1 MVAIAEIPVDTQ
13 HYIMQHS
20 TDSCKFH
27 KKLESYEVVFLKE
40 VTINFSGT
48 VVEL

>member
-20 TDSCKFH
+20 TDSCKFY
-27 KKLESYEVVFLKE
+27 KKIESYEVVFLKE